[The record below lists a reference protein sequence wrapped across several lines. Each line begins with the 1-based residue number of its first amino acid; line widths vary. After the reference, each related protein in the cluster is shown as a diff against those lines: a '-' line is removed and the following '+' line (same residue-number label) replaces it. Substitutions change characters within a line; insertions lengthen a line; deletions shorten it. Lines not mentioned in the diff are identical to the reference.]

1 MPDLILRTV
10 VEVTQAPVFG
20 KIRSPEKGGRKRG
33 GGELNKGVKGQRR

>member
-20 KIRSPEKGGRKRG
+20 EIRRPEKGGRKRG
-33 GGELNKGVKGQRR
+33 GREVE